1 MTSLALSELLGQPVF
16 DAVGAKVGRVREV
29 AMVPQEDSTH
39 VALLV
44 VRTESGDR
52 LLATRQVQSI
62 NGGIRS
68 SVPST
73 EWAAFSGSEG
83 MLLMDRD
90 LLDQQIIDV
99 HGRKV
104 VRVNDVELQPQA
116 RDEGGIQLKIG
127 SVDVGA
133 RGPSGGC

>member
-1 MTSLALSELLGQPVF
+1 M
-16 DAVGAKVGRVREV
+16 REV
-29 AMVPQEDSTH
+29 ALVPQEDSTH

-44 VRTESGDR
+44 VRTGSGDR

-68 SVPST
+68 AASST

-104 VRVNDVELQPQA
+104 VRVNDVEPATANA
-116 RDEGGIQLKIG
+116 RRRRHAVLRSARSMSARAEPSAG
-127 SVDVGA
+127 S
-133 RGPSGGC
+133 